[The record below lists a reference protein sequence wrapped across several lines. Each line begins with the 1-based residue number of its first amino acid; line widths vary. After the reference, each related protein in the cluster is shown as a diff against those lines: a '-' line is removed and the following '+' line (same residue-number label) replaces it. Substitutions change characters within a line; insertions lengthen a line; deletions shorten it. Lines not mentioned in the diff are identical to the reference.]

1 MKQILYII
9 PNRFWGGGQQYI
21 YELSQQIQETQKGK
35 LFYIGRD
42 FPLNQEKYSEFGPY
56 LTLPLKS
63 VIDFYSI
70 WKIGYFLRKNKID
83 IVHAHIPKDAIL
95 AVLAKQLFRLKCK
108 IIMTRHLV
116 RPGKFNIL
124 YKWAYKHI
132 DKYIFV
138 SKTAEQG
145 FFQSAPGT
153 VKINNCVIHNGV
165 RGTRRNTES
174 IDLRK
179 KYNLDDSVAIIGFA
193 GRLAQDKGPGILI
206 KAFEQYMPSN
216 AVLILAGDIEKNYA
230 QELSELLSQCKIT
243 NKIFFH
249 PYIENIYDFI
259 RQTDIMVIPSIVK
272 ESCPLIILETMQQG
286 KAMISTN
293 NGAQVELVSD
303 KQEALLVPP
312 ADPAAL
318 GKAIQQLIAHP
329 EQRISLGEKALQRS
343 KQFSYEVFFQ
353 KMCEIY
359 GI

>member
-9 PNRFWGGGQQYI
+9 PNKFWGGGQQYI
-21 YELSQQIQETQKGK
+21 YELSQQIQETRKGK

-42 FPLNQEKYSEFGPY
+42 FPLNKEKYSEFGPY

-63 VIDFYSI
+63 IIDFYSI
-70 WKIGYFLRKNKID
+70 WRIGYFLRKNKID
-83 IVHAHIPKDAIL
+83 VVHAHIPKDAIL
-95 AVLAKQLFRLKCK
+95 AVLAKQLFRSKCK
-108 IIMTRHLV
+108 VIMTRHLV
-116 RPGKFNIL
+116 RPGKFNPL
-124 YKWAYKHI
+124 YRWAYKHI

-145 FFQSAPGT
+145 FFQSAPGP

-165 RGTRRNTES
+165 RGTRRDTEP
-174 IDLRK
+174 IELRK
-179 KYNLDDSVAIIGFA
+179 KYSLDDSVTIVGFA

-206 KAFEQYMPSN
+206 KAFEQSLPPN

-230 QELSELLSQCKIT
+230 QELSELLNQCKIT
-243 NKIFFH
+243 GKIFFH

-286 KAMISTN
+286 KAMITTK
-293 NGAQVELVSD
+293 NGAQVELLTEGED
-303 KQEALLVPP
+303 ALLVPP
-312 ADPAAL
+312 ADPEAL
-318 GKAIQQLIAHP
+318 GKAVLQLAENP
-329 EQRISLGEKALQRS
+329 DLRIRLGEKALQRS

-353 KMCEIY
+353 RMCEIY